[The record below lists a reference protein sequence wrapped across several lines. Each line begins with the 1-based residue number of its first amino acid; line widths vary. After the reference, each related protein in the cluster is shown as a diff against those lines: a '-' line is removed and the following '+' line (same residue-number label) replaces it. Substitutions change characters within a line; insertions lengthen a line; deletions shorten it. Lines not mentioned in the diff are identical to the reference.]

1 MAPRKRKRARVDS
14 ISEQSPPTSP
24 LIFRI
29 PGQTP
34 DTLLSVLGQDYHVH
48 SMVLK
53 LHSNYFR
60 RFLDSPDKSGERA
73 SQDFRYHYVTVIDDD
88 EFGWSLESI
97 EKATSAAPAEISRY
111 YRREEESSAF
121 HHLICAMYNRKYTIL
136 DFSALKLLTE
146 TADFFCALPIV
157 SATIIEAVMTGPMTR
172 MRMEEEW
179 SSRSEFSRRACEI
192 SKIAP
197 KLRNPILFRDAIIE
211 VVSRWDHHQESVS
224 DIGTKASDFFD
235 RSTLRLIEREY
246 ARVSKLLA
254 RCSHLL
260 LLRILDGRLWEIGEM
275 VPAPEDESAWRSAD
289 FYHRI
294 RLRIIEKLEGIHYR
308 FIRPETREAL
318 DKLRQS
324 IDELLQNNLVL
335 DQSHCGPGELGMHE
349 HAFLCAE
356 ISDDDLPWDTSEID
370 W

>member
-14 ISEQSPPTSP
+14 ISEQSPSP
-24 LIFRI
+24 SPIIFRI

-48 SMVLK
+48 SMLLK

-73 SQDFRYHYVTVIDDD
+73 SHDFRYHYITVFDDD
-88 EFGWSLESI
+88 ECGWSLESV
-97 EKATSAAPAEISRY
+97 EKATPATPAEVSRY
-111 YRREEESSAF
+111 YCREEESTAF
-121 HHLICAMYNRKYTIL
+121 HHLLCTMYNRKYAIQNV
-136 DFSALKLLTE
+136 SALKSLTKI
-146 TADFFCALPIV
+146 ADFFCALPIV
-157 SATIIEAVMTGPMTR
+157 SATIVETVMTGPMTR
-172 MRMEEEW
+172 TRMEEW
-179 SSRSEFSRRACEI
+179 SSRSEFSRNACEI
-192 SKIAP
+192 SRIAQ

-211 VVSRWDHHQESVS
+211 VVSRWDFHQEFLFE
-224 DIGTKASDFFD
+224 IGIKASDFFD
-235 RSTLRLIEREY
+235 GSTLQLIEREY
-246 ARVSKLLA
+246 TQVAKLLV
-254 RCSHLL
+254 RCSHRL
-260 LLRILDGRLWEIGEM
+260 LLRILDGRFWEIGKR

-289 FYHRI
+289 FYYRI
-294 RLRIIEKLEGIHYR
+294 RLRIIEKLEGIYYH
-308 FIRPETREAL
+308 FVRPETREAL

-324 IDELLQNNLVL
+324 IDELIQNNLVL

-349 HAFLCAE
+349 HAFLCAK